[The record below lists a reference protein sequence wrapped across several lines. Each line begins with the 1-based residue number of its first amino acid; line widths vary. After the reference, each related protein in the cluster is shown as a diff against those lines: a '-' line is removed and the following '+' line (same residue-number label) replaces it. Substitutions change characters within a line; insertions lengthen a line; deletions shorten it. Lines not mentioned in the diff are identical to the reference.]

1 MKQPKYSPEETLQRI
16 KLMMEYDSSKTL
28 DENKQT
34 ISEQTDDIDTISNE
48 IKSFNTDEQ
57 KIVDILKTY
66 KSQSNFLK
74 FLRDYKSKT
83 GNDLNVDMYDAF
95 QGGKSDNGN
104 WIGQDAKE
112 LNDLEAHL
120 KTIGMQFTPQK
131 DTSNRTTGYTFQS
144 IKAQNTKTGGGQP
157 SPQSRTSQYSACTED
172 MPIKYGCK
180 NETIKKV
187 QTCLGLVADGKFG
200 PKTKQ
205 SLIDKGQNG
214 DQIDSGTIIAA
225 CKESSP
231 STPNTPNTPSTPN
244 TPPVKPEEIEAPDN
258 TINPENF

>member
-104 WIGQDAKE
+104 WTGLDAKE

-214 DQIDSGTIIAA
+214 DQIDSGTIIAV
-225 CKESSP
+225 CKSDTPKEVTPKEVTPKEVTPKFEPDDSEESSA
-231 STPNTPNTPSTPN
+231 TDLLN
-244 TPPVKPEEIEAPDN
+244 
-258 TINPENF
+258 